1 MTKIVAGLLVLA
13 LVLAALATAA
23 YVLIDDGDNGT
34 DDGVRSS
41 DRPRPDLRPTADS
54 GEGAPKGLEE
64 YYSQDLQWEDCDEHE
79 CAKLKVPLDY
89 AKPGGEQIEIALL
102 RVPAPDDRRIGS
114 LVVNP
119 GGPGAPGTTY
129 AAQARQVFR
138 DPLLEHYDIVGF
150 DPRGTGDSA
159 AVDCLGHNA
168 LDEHFAI
175 DPSPDDAAERKAFAQ
190 EAAAFGAGCAR
201 LSAGVDAHVSTVEAA
216 RDLDVLRAVLGQ
228 ERLDYLGASYGTKLG
243 ATYADLFPD
252 RVGRLVLD
260 GAVDPA
266 LSSRDASLQQAEG
279 FETALNAYIDHCV
292 DGGDCFLGSS
302 REKGLDRL
310 SKFLDDVDAEPVD
323 TDDPDERDLTI
334 GYAFY
339 GIAATLYNQDYWEL
353 LTPALASA
361 FDGDGTLLLSFA
373 DAYASRGPGGYT
385 DNSSEA
391 FLAISCLDDPWSLPV
406 DKVAAQVPAFEKVA
420 PTFGEIFAY
429 GMIFCG
435 GFEHRSPD
443 ARHQV
448 RAAGADPILVTGTT
462 RDPATPLKWAEALA
476 SQLESAVLIRR
487 DGDGHTA
494 YNSGNE
500 CVDEAIE
507 SYLLDGTVPTGTLD
521 C

>member
-1 MTKIVAGLLVLA
+1 LNKLVAGLLVLA
-13 LVLAALATAA
+13 LVLAALATAV
-23 YVLIDDGDNGT
+23 YVLIDDDAPSSESP
-34 DDGVRSS
+34 RS
-41 DRPRPDLRPTADS
+41 DRPMPDQRPTADPTS
-54 GEGAPKGLEE
+54 GAPEGLEA
-64 YYSQDLQWEDCDEHE
+64 YYSQDLKWKDCDEHE

-89 AKPGGEQIEIALL
+89 AKPEARWIEIALL

-119 GGPGAPGTTY
+119 GGPGAPGTAY
-129 AAQARQVFR
+129 AAQARQVLR

-150 DPRGTGDSA
+150 DPRGTGSSA
-159 AVDCLGHNA
+159 PVDCLD
-168 LDEHFAI
+168 DEAMDQHFAL
-175 DPSPDDAAERKAFAQ
+175 DPSPDDAAERKAFADD
-190 EAAAFGAGCAR
+190 AAAFGAGCAQ
-201 LSAGVDAHVSTVEAA
+201 LSEGVDAHVTTVDAA
-216 RDLDVLRAVLGQ
+216 RDMDVLRAVLGQ

-243 ATYADLFPD
+243 ATYADLFPE

-260 GAVDPA
+260 GAVDPS

-279 FETALNAYIDHCV
+279 FETALNAYIDDCV
-292 DGGDCFLGSS
+292 ARGDCYLGSS
-302 REKGLDRL
+302 RKAGLARL
-310 SKFLDDVDAEPVD
+310 SKFLDEVDAEPLD

-334 GYAFY
+334 GNAFY
-339 GIAATLYNQDYWEL
+339 GIATPLYNQDYWPI
-353 LTPALASA
+353 LTQALEAA
-361 FDGDGTLLLSFA
+361 LDGDGTVLLSLS
-373 DAYASRGPGGYT
+373 DAYASRTPNGYA

-429 GMIFCG
+429 GMTGCV
-435 GFEHRSPD
+435 GFEHRSPE

-448 RAAGADPILVTGTT
+448 KAAGADPILVTGTT

-476 SQLESAVLIRR
+476 QQLESAVLIRR

-507 SYLLDGTVPTGTLD
+507 SYLLEGTVPTKTLD

>member
-1 MTKIVAGLLVLA
+1 MNKLVAGVLVLA
-13 LVLAALATAA
+13 LVLAALATAV
-23 YVLIDDGDNGT
+23 YVLADNDTGAGAT
-34 DDGVRSS
+34 SS
-41 DRPRPDLRPTADS
+41 DRPMPDQRPTADPMA
-54 GEGAPKGLEE
+54 GAPKGLEA
-64 YYSQDLQWEDCDEHE
+64 YYSQDLTWKDCDEHE

-89 AKPGGEQIEIALL
+89 AKPEARWIEIALL

-119 GGPGAPGTTY
+119 GGPGAPGTSY
-129 AAQARQVFR
+129 AAQARQVLR

-150 DPRGTGDSA
+150 DPRGTGSSA
-159 AVDCLGHNA
+159 PVDCLDDEA
-168 LDEHFAI
+168 LDQHFAL
-175 DPSPDDAAERKAFAQ
+175 DPSPDDAAEREAFAQ
-190 EAAAFGAGCAR
+190 DAAAFGAGCPKM
-201 LSAGVDAHVSTVEAA
+201 SNGVDAHVTTVEAA
-216 RDLDVLRAVLGQ
+216 RDMDVLRAVLGQ

-260 GAVDPA
+260 GAVDPS

-279 FETALNAYIDHCV
+279 FETALNAYIDDCV
-292 DGGDCFLGSS
+292 AGGNCYLGSS
-302 REKGLDRL
+302 RKAGLNRL
-310 SKFLDDVDAEPVD
+310 SKFLDEVDAEPLD

-334 GYAFY
+334 GNAFY
-339 GIAATLYNQDYWEL
+339 GIATPLYNQDYWPV
-353 LTPALASA
+353 LTQALVAA
-361 FDGDGTLLLSFA
+361 LDGDGTVLLSLS
-373 DAYASRGPGGYT
+373 DAYASRTPDGYA

-429 GMIFCG
+429 GMTGCA

-448 RAAGADPILVTGTT
+448 KAAGADPILVTGTT

-476 SQLESAVLIRR
+476 EQLESAVLIRR

-507 SYLLDGTVPTGTLD
+507 SYLLDGTAPTKTLD

>member
-1 MTKIVAGLLVLA
+1 MNKLVAGLLVLA

-23 YVLIDDGDNGT
+23 YVLIDDDNGAGST
-34 DDGVRSS
+34 SS
-41 DRPRPDLRPTADS
+41 DGPMPDQRPTADPA
-54 GEGAPKGLEE
+54 EGAPKGLEQ
-64 YYSQDLQWEDCDEHE
+64 YYSQDLQWTDCDEHE
-79 CAKLKVPLDY
+79 CARLKVPLDY
-89 AKPGGEQIEIALL
+89 GLPSGPKIHLALL

-129 AAQARQVFR
+129 AAQARQVLR

-150 DPRGTGDSA
+150 DPRGTGSSA
-159 AVDCLGHNA
+159 AVDCLDDEA

-175 DPSPDDAAERKAFAQ
+175 DPSPDDAAEKKAFA
-190 EAAAFGAGCAR
+190 EDAAEFGAGCAR

-216 RDLDVLRAVLGQ
+216 RDMDVLRAALGQ

-243 ATYADLFPD
+243 ATYADLFPE

-260 GAVDPA
+260 GAVDPS

-279 FETALNAYIDHCV
+279 FETALNAYIDDCV
-292 DGGDCFLGSS
+292 DRGDCYLGSS
-302 REKGLDRL
+302 RKAGLTRL
-310 SKFLDDVDAEPVD
+310 SKFLDEVDAEPLD

-334 GYAFY
+334 GNAFY
-339 GIAATLYNQDYWEL
+339 GIATPLYNQDYWPI
-353 LTPALASA
+353 LTQALEAA
-361 FDGDGTLLLSFA
+361 LDGDGTVLLSLS
-373 DAYASRGPGGYT
+373 DAYASRTPNGYS

-391 FLAISCLDDPWSLPV
+391 FLAISCLDDPWSMSV
-406 DKVAAQVPAFEKVA
+406 NRIAAQVPAFEKVA

-429 GMIFCG
+429 GMTGCD

-448 RAAGADPILVTGTT
+448 KAAGADPILVTGTT

-476 SQLESAVLIRR
+476 KQLESAVLIRR

-494 YNSGNE
+494 YNSGNG

-507 SYLLDGTVPTGTLD
+507 SYLLDGTAPTKTLD